1 MSEPARRSGAGRR
14 RESLLRGLVALV
26 AVLASGTAA
35 AGALYGSLKRGEQ
48 PLPAVP
54 LKLICGGQ
62 SVTGESDAQG
72 NYRLAI
78 PGMGRCALTVGN
90 KAVAVVLGDDAA
102 RYDFEVPA
110 DAAPLRRR

>member
-1 MSEPARRSGAGRR
+1 VPEIARRSGAGWRR
-14 RESLLRGLVALV
+14 LVALA
-26 AVLASGTAA
+26 AVLASGAA
-35 AGALYGSLKRGEQ
+35 SAGALYGSLKRGEQ
-48 PLPAVP
+48 PLPALP

-72 NYRLAI
+72 RYRLSIA
-78 PGMGRCALTVGN
+78 GAGRCALT
-90 KAVAVVLGDDAA
+90 VAVVLGDDPA

>member
-1 MSEPARRSGAGRR
+1 MPEIARRSGAGWRR
-14 RESLLRGLVALV
+14 LVALA
-26 AVLASGTAA
+26 AVLASGAA
-35 AGALYGSLKRGEQ
+35 SAGALYGSLKRGEQ
-48 PLPAVP
+48 PLPALP

-72 NYRLAI
+72 RYRLSIA
-78 PGMGRCALTVGN
+78 GAGRCALTVGD
-90 KAVAVVLGDDAA
+90 KAVAVVLGDDPA